1 MRGLE
6 IRFDKKKLNKILS
19 GLILLLNIGFIFAI
33 TGFAI
38 EQTYPSNVTIRAFQV
53 IRDTYDGSTSN
64 FTGLSESM
72 LRDMPSVVL
81 ENTSHGR
88 IGFNENLD
96 LVTMAEGDLIVN
108 FDMDLN
114 ISDNLINLQ
123 NSNLPGIDKSVNISL
138 WASDKPFKN
147 C

>member
-1 MRGLE
+1 
-6 IRFDKKKLNKILS
+6 
-19 GLILLLNIGFIFAI
+19 
-33 TGFAI
+33 
-38 EQTYPSNVTIRAFQV
+38 V

-88 IGFNENLD
+88 IDFNENLD
-96 LVTMAEGDLIVN
+96 LVTMAGGDLIVN
-108 FDMDLN
+108 FDIDLN

-138 WASDKPFKN
+138 YGITYAVPLIYHDAVLCTN
-147 C
+147 CVFISYSSNIYKFSTPSLSFERSLLS

>member
-6 IRFDKKKLNKILS
+6 IRFDKKKLNKILF

-88 IGFNENLD
+88 IDFNENLD
-96 LVTMAEGDLIVN
+96 LVTMAGGD
-108 FDMDLN
+108 
-114 ISDNLINLQ
+114 
-123 NSNLPGIDKSVNISL
+123 
-138 WASDKPFKN
+138 
-147 C
+147 

>member
-6 IRFDKKKLNKILS
+6 IRFDKKKLNKILF

-64 FTGLSESM
+64 F
-72 LRDMPSVVL
+72 
-81 ENTSHGR
+81 
-88 IGFNENLD
+88 
-96 LVTMAEGDLIVN
+96 
-108 FDMDLN
+108 
-114 ISDNLINLQ
+114 
-123 NSNLPGIDKSVNISL
+123 K
-138 WASDKPFKN
+138 
-147 C
+147 